1 MTLEQE
7 AHLKYLQGVEEGRN
21 EGRKEGVQQK
31 ALEIAEK
38 MLKDNF
44 SPEKIARWTGL
55 PLSRILEQQK
65 QLAET
70 VSG

>member
-21 EGRKEGVQQK
+21 EGREEGV
-31 ALEIAEK
+31 LETAENL
-38 MLKDNF
+38 LKENI
-44 SPEKIARWTGL
+44 SPEIIARCTGL
-55 PLSRILEQQK
+55 PLNHILEQQK

>member
-1 MTLEQE
+1 MTWEQE
-7 AHLKYLQGVEEGRN
+7 VHLKYLQGVEEGRN